1 MACRSTKEKVVCL
14 IIMKRGIDISI
25 VVSCWNSADIFGEAL
40 KSIVATAG
48 NLNFDVTVIDDA
60 STDGGFAHLDAKFK
74 NDPRFSFVRN
84 EVNVGQS
91 AFNIMLERTQA
102 KYIVTLDTDARL
114 QPNALQELFA
124 FMEAHPEAGAATAN
138 LLYPDGSV
146 QFYYRRILT
155 PTLYFFTTPI
165 GRFFDK
171 YFLGLRYYKR
181 YHYADLDVSRV
192 SELEQPPIA
201 CLMLRRGA
209 IGSYIYD
216 PDFLLYMA
224 DVDLCK
230 RLYDRGYK
238 IYLVP
243 EARVVHL
250 RAVSSSKKRGNAW
263 LGRELNRGILRYF
276 KKQYPSSIPLTYA
289 VFLLDRLLRTFLL
302 RTVGREPMR

>member
-1 MACRSTKEKVVCL
+1 MEK
-14 IIMKRGIDISI
+14 GTDISI
-25 VVSCWNSADIFGEAL
+25 VVSCWNSADIIGEAL
-40 KSIVATAG
+40 ESIVATAG

-60 STDGGFAHLDAKFK
+60 STDGGLTHLDAKFK

-84 EVNVGQS
+84 EVNVGQA
-91 AFNIMLERTQA
+91 AFNIILERTRA

-138 LLYPDGSV
+138 LLYPDGSL

-171 YFLGLRYYKR
+171 YFFGLRYYNR
-181 YHYADLDVSRV
+181 YHYIDLDISHV

-201 CLMLRRGA
+201 CLMLRRDAVGP
-209 IGSYIYD
+209 YIYD
-216 PDFLLYMA
+216 PDFFIYMA

-230 RLYDRGYK
+230 RLYDNGYK
-238 IYLVP
+238 IYIVP
-243 EARVVHL
+243 EAKVVHL
-250 RAVSSSKKRGNAW
+250 RAVSSSKKRGKAW
-263 LGRELNRGILRYF
+263 LGRELNRSLLLYF
-276 KKQYPSSIPLTYA
+276 KKQYPYSAPLMHV
-289 VFLLDRLLRTFLL
+289 VFFLDRLTRTFLL
-302 RTVGREPMR
+302 RTIGREPMR